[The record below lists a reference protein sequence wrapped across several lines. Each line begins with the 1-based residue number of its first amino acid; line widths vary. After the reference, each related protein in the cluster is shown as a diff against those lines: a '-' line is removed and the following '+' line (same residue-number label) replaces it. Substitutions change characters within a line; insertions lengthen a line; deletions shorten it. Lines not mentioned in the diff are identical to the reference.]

1 MDAERVQTPSCRKAT
16 PWTTYVCLTYSFG
29 MKRTTVWLSEQQI
42 ARLQKLSKKTGL
54 PMAELVRRFIDE
66 GLKKGA

>member
-1 MDAERVQTPSCRKAT
+1 
-16 PWTTYVCLTYSFG
+16 

-42 ARLQKLSKKTGL
+42 AQLQKMSKKTGL
-54 PMAELVRRFIDE
+54 AMAELVRRFVDE